1 MSNSTQLAQITPAR
15 KAVPAPVRDA
25 QKVGAKKT
33 ARKPSLTRKQ
43 KAAIMVRFLLS
54 EGADLDFTA
63 LPDGLQAE
71 LTRQLGDM
79 RLVDRDTLANVVAE
93 FAGQLEQIGVT
104 FPHDLAGALMMLD
117 GRIHPRT
124 AAKLRK
130 QAGVRQYADPWDRI
144 RAMDAADLLPIFQEE
159 STEIAAVVLSK
170 LDVARAADVLALL
183 PGDRA
188 RRITYAVSLTG
199 AVTPDAVDRI
209 GLSLAAQL
217 DSQPERAFEDDP
229 DKRVGAILNF
239 SPSATRDELLSA
251 LEGEDADFAA
261 RVRKAIFTFD
271 DIPARITPLDVSK
284 ITRGVDQPVLVTA
297 LAYASANDGMGAT
310 DHILSNLSGRMA
322 DALREEMA
330 EAGTI
335 KTKAGEEAMSAVVT
349 AIRTLVDSGDIT
361 LISEDEED

>member
-15 KAVPAPVRDA
+15 KAVPAPI
-25 QKVGAKKT
+25 GAKPAPKPV
-33 ARKPSLTRKQ
+33 RKAGLSRKQ

-54 EGADLDFTA
+54 EGADLNFSD
-63 LPDGLQAE
+63 LPDSLQAE

-79 RLVDRDTLANVVAE
+79 RLVDRETLADVVAE

-130 QAGVRQYADPWDRI
+130 QAGVRQYADPWDRL
-144 RAMDAADLLPIFQEE
+144 RAMDAASLLPIFEE
-159 STEIAAVVLSK
+159 EATEIAAVVLSK
-170 LDVARAADVLALL
+170 LDVARAAEVLALL

-217 DSQPERAFEDDP
+217 DAQPERAFEDGP
-229 DKRVGAILNF
+229 DKRVGAILNY
-239 SPSATRDELLSA
+239 SPSSTRDDLLAA
-251 LEGEDADFAA
+251 LEGEDAEFAA
-261 RVRKAIFTFD
+261 RVRKAIFTFA
-271 DIPARITPLDVSK
+271 DIPARIAPIDVPK
-284 ITRGVDQPVLVTA
+284 LTRGIDQPVLVTA
-297 LAYASANDGMGAT
+297 MAYAKANDLPQAV

-322 DALREEMA
+322 DALREEMTD
-330 EAGTI
+330 AGSI
-335 KTKAGEEAMSAVVT
+335 KAKPGEEAMSAVVT
-349 AIRTLVDSGDIT
+349 AIRELEAAGEIT
-361 LISEDEED
+361 LIAEEEE

>member
-1 MSNSTQLAQITPAR
+1 MTNSTQLARITPVQKR
-15 KAVPAPVRDA
+15 VSKPDA
-25 QKVGAKKT
+25 AKSVSD
-33 ARKPSLTRKQ
+33 RLTRKQ

-54 EGADLDFTA
+54 EGADLDFTE
-63 LPDGLQAE
+63 LPDALQAE

-130 QAGVRQYADPWDRI
+130 QAGVRQYTDPWDRI
-144 RAMDAADLLPIFQEE
+144 RAMDAEALISIFEEE

-170 LDVARAADVLALL
+170 LDVGRAAELLTHL
-183 PGDRA
+183 PGDQA

-199 AVTPDAVDRI
+199 SVTPDAVDRI

-217 DSQPERAFEDDP
+217 DSRPERAFEDDP

-239 SPSATRDELLSA
+239 SPSATRDDLLSA
-251 LEGEDADFAA
+251 LEGEDAEFAA
-261 RVRKAIFTFD
+261 RVRKAIFTFN
-271 DIPARITPLDVSK
+271 DIPARITPIDVSK
-284 ITRGVDQPVLVTA
+284 ITRGVDQSVLVAA
-297 LAYASANDGMGAT
+297 LSYASANDGAAAA
-310 DHILSNLSGRMA
+310 DHILSNLSSRMA
-322 DALREEMA
+322 DALREEMS
-330 EAGTI
+330 ELGTI
-335 KTKAGEEAMSAVVT
+335 RTKAGEEAMSAVVT
-349 AIRTLVDSGDIT
+349 SIRQLETDGEIT
-361 LISEDEED
+361 LIADEEED

>member
-15 KAVPAPVRDA
+15 KAVPAPI
-25 QKVGAKKT
+25 GAKPAPKPG
-33 ARKPSLTRKQ
+33 RKPGLSRKQ

-54 EGADLDFTA
+54 EGADLNFSD
-63 LPDGLQAE
+63 LPDSLQAE

-79 RLVDRDTLANVVAE
+79 RLVDRETLADVVAE

-130 QAGVRQYADPWDRI
+130 QAGVRQYADPWDRL
-144 RAMDAADLLPIFQEE
+144 RAMDAASLLPIFEE
-159 STEIAAVVLSK
+159 EATEIAAVVLSK
-170 LDVARAADVLALL
+170 LDVARAAEVLALL

-217 DSQPERAFEDDP
+217 DARPERAFEDGP
-229 DKRVGAILNF
+229 DKRVGAILNY
-239 SPSATRDELLSA
+239 SPSSTRDDLLAA
-251 LEGEDADFAA
+251 LEGEDAEFAA
-261 RVRKAIFTFD
+261 RVRKAIFTFA
-271 DIPARITPLDVSK
+271 DIPARIAPIDVPK
-284 ITRGVDQPVLVTA
+284 LTRGIDQPVLVTA
-297 LAYASANDGMGAT
+297 MAYAKANDLSQAV

-322 DALREEMA
+322 DALREEMTD
-330 EAGTI
+330 AGSI
-335 KTKAGEEAMSAVVT
+335 KAKPGEEAMSAVVT
-349 AIRTLVDSGDIT
+349 AIRELEAAGEIT
-361 LISEDEED
+361 LIAEEEE